1 MLGCQRLLCLCNTT
15 WQLYPPLWTCS
26 SIPCRSLCYFSS
38 LTHWLA
44 GTLSA
49 KALLQECSGKT
60 QHPGPSS
67 GPTCSA
73 GARAVLGIE
82 PRTSRTL
89 SENHATRP
97 NSQLIEVA
105 RDPKNSLYASDT
117 APPAAERS
125 GWKGRG
131 AWARSF
137 LGWGCGAGH
146 TSTKPSVVQGI
157 LLPNLHP
164 ELLSNF
170 TLQECSELPNSPSLY
185 FGLSVVQP

>member
-1 MLGCQRLLCLCNTT
+1 MPKHFPRNVLSYQTHLLYRLGFQRLLCLYNTT

-44 GTLSA
+44 GALSA
-49 KALLQECSGKT
+49 KALLQECSGLQNPAPT
-60 QHPGPSS
+60 VLVQHQQYLDPGPSS

-82 PRTSRTL
+82 P

-105 RDPKNSLYASDT
+105 RHPKNSLRASDT
-117 APPAAERS
+117 APPAAEHS
-125 GWKGRG
+125 GWQGRIF
-131 AWARSF
+131 RSRGRVEQPGPEAF
-137 LGWGCGAGH
+137 WDGG
-146 TSTKPSVVQGI
+146 VVQGI
-157 LLPNLHP
+157 LLLNL
-164 ELLSNF
+164 
-170 TLQECSELPNSPSLY
+170 
-185 FGLSVVQP
+185 

>member
-1 MLGCQRLLCLCNTT
+1 MLWENPAPTVLV
-15 WQLYPPLWTCS
+15 
-26 SIPCRSLCYFSS
+26 
-38 LTHWLA
+38 
-44 GTLSA
+44 
-49 KALLQECSGKT
+49 
-60 QHPGPSS
+60 QHQQYLDPGPSS

-82 PRTSRTL
+82 PRTSRAL

-105 RDPKNSLYASDT
+105 RDQKNSLHASDT
-117 APPAAERS
+117 APLAAEHS
-125 GWKGRG
+125 V
-131 AWARSF
+131 WARSF

-157 LLPNLHP
+157 LLLSLHP

-170 TLQECSELPNSPSLY
+170 T
-185 FGLSVVQP
+185 